1 MHKNL
6 DSLTERFDKSLIVL
20 MQNLGPQLISRTQLD
35 LTPGQVFML
44 HLIRNESFCSV
55 SKLAEKMEVAPSAI
69 TVMLD
74 RLENHGFVS
83 RTRDTSDRRV
93 VIIELTAAGDQK
105 LNHVLEVRKKILQH
119 CFAQMDANELIPF
132 IQSLEK
138 LSSISQK
145 MKIKEVIGLS
155 TEGE

>member
-6 DSLTERFDKSLIVL
+6 DSLTERFDTSLHVL

-44 HLIRNESFCSV
+44 HLIRNKSLCSV

-93 VIIELTAAGDQK
+93 VIIELTDAGERELD
-105 LNHVLEVRKKILQH
+105 HVLKVRKTIMQH
-119 CFAQMDANELIPF
+119 CFKQMNANEVVSF
-132 IQSLEK
+132 IEGLEK

-145 MKIKEVIGLS
+145 MELEEVLGLS
-155 TEGE
+155 MEGE

>member
-6 DSLTERFDKSLIVL
+6 DSLTERFDTSLHVL

-44 HLIRNESFCSV
+44 HLIQNKSLCSV

-93 VIIELTAAGDQK
+93 VIIELTDAGERELD
-105 LNHVLEVRKKILQH
+105 HVLKVRKTIMQH
-119 CFAQMDANELIPF
+119 CFKQMNANEVVSF
-132 IQSLEK
+132 IEGLEK

-145 MKIKEVIGLS
+145 MELEEVLGLS
-155 TEGE
+155 MEGE